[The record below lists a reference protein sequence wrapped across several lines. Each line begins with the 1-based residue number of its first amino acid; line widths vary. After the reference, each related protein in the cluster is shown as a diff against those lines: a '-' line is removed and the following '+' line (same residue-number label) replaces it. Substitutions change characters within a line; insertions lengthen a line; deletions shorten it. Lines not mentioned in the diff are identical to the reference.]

1 MLPSSLSP
9 SGVWLAERMGGSLP
23 EVVLE
28 RKIRSPAQHVGRS
41 RKNGTDPLLFHRS
54 SATEGVSACAQHFS
68 RIRLA
73 PTIPLNKEAMRDL
86 LELKNIALFYELWTF
101 FRIVHELA
109 VLEGPP
115 VRSRRPTSD
124 HFQTDFAADRTFEWA
139 SGVRLVYNQH
149 FSRSHARRRRSYSVP
164 LRPDSRFRSPTGQ
177 TPASTSSTRSS
188 VFMGSPMWDLPR
200 PTRTGTTRR
209 SERERERERAGSF
222 KRGDIY
228 KMHAYRNAIP
238 DARSV
243 ILYPGAEFRFFGI
256 PGSSVIL
263 ATRLSLHPRGC
274 PKSAGVGA
282 IPLGLVVGDTTGRG
296 RRGEDAND
304 ESLRQTLRRMLG
316 AGG

>member
-1 MLPSSLSP
+1 MVRIPFSST
-9 SGVWLAERMGGSLP
+9 
-23 EVVLE
+23 VLQ
-28 RKIRSPAQHVGRS
+28 RRRGYRRV
-41 RKNGTDPLLFHRS
+41 L
-54 SATEGVSACAQHFS
+54 QHFS

-124 HFQTDFAADRTFEWA
+124 HFRTDFAADRTFEWA

-209 SERERERERAGSF
+209 PGRGRALSSAETSTRCTPSAMRVRTPTPCGSCIRAATF
-222 KRGDIY
+222 GFPASRGAAFSLAAKRFL
-228 KMHAYRNAIP
+228 H
-238 DARSV
+238 
-243 ILYPGAEFRFFGI
+243 
-256 PGSSVIL
+256 
-263 ATRLSLHPRGC
+263 TRDC
-274 PKSAGVGA
+274 PKSCRGCWRDSACSGCRGHGRWPA
-282 IPLGLVVGDTTGRG
+282 RG
-296 RRGEDAND
+296 RRE
-304 ESLRQTLRRMLG
+304 R
-316 AGG
+316 